1 MPTLFNRYYP
11 VRNLCFFFG
20 EGILIFLSVMLVN
33 WLFKGSGVFDAELYV
48 CVLQSLLV
56 TLIFQACLY
65 FFDLYDLS
73 KEISLSDTVTG
84 VILAFGIGCIVL
96 GFIYYLLPGLI
107 IPSRVFLAGFLVI
120 FLAVIALR
128 SLYFYILR
136 KKMFTQVIVI
146 IGTGKL
152 ASDISREIG
161 GSYDSI
167 YKIRG
172 FVGGEEP
179 ECNPSK
185 APVYAEL
192 EEISDVLAS
201 KKIDRI
207 IIAPDDR
214 RGTIP
219 VHALIRCKM
228 QGIVVEPGVNFYER
242 VAGKILVERVNPSW
256 IFFSDGFALSR
267 FKRVI
272 KRITDILSACILLVP
287 SFPLL
292 ILSAIIIKLESSGP
306 IFYQQERVGQNGTTF
321 KLIKLR
327 SMCTDAEKD
336 GAVWASVND
345 SRVTRF
351 GAIMRKTRIDEL
363 PQLWNILKG
372 EMSMVGPRPERPV
385 FVEKLVQVIPYYD
398 IRHTAKP
405 GVTGWAQVCYPYG
418 ASTEDAL
425 RKLEYDLYY
434 LKNISIA
441 LDMFI
446 IFKTIKII
454 LFQRGAR

>member
-1 MPTLFNRYYP
+1 MPTFFNRYYP
-11 VRNLCFFFG
+11 VRNLCFIFG
-20 EGILIFLSVMLVN
+20 EGFLIFLSVMLVH
-33 WLFKGSGVFDAELYV
+33 WLFKGSGIFFIEFYD
-48 CVLQSLLV
+48 CVRQSLIV
-56 TLIFQACLY
+56 TLIFQVCLY

-84 VILAFGIGCIVL
+84 IIQAFGIGCIVL
-96 GFIYYLLPGLI
+96 AVIYYLLPDLI
-107 IPSRVFLAGFLVI
+107 IPSRVFWAGFLLI
-120 FLAVIALR
+120 CLAVIALR

-136 KKMFTQVIVI
+136 KKMFAQVIVI

-167 YKIRG
+167 YKILG
-172 FVGGEEP
+172 FVGSEEP
-179 ECNPSK
+179 ECNPGK
-185 APVYAEL
+185 APVFTKL
-192 EEISDVLAS
+192 EEMSDVLNS

-214 RGTIP
+214 RGAIP
-219 VHALIRCKM
+219 VQALIRCKM
-228 QGIVVEPGVNFYER
+228 QGIVVEQGVNFYER

-256 IFFSDGFALSR
+256 IFFSDGFTLSR

-272 KRITDILSACILLVP
+272 KRTADILLACVLLVV
-287 SFPLL
+287 SLPLL
-292 ILSAIIIKLESSGP
+292 ILSAIIIKLESPGS
-306 IFYQQERVGQNGTTF
+306 IFYLQERVGQNSTTF

>member
-1 MPTLFNRYYP
+1 MPTFFNRYYP
-11 VRNLCFFFG
+11 VRNLCFIFG
-20 EGILIFLSVMLVN
+20 EGFLIFLSVMLVH
-33 WLFKGSGVFDAELYV
+33 WLFKASGIFFIEYYD
-48 CVLQSLLV
+48 CVRQSLIV
-56 TLIFQACLY
+56 TLIFQGCLY
-65 FFDLYDLS
+65 FLDLYDLS
-73 KEISLSDTVTG
+73 KEISFSDTVTG
-84 VILAFGIGCIVL
+84 VIQAFGIGCIVL
-96 GFIYYLLPGLI
+96 AVIYYLLPDLI
-107 IPSRVFLAGFLVI
+107 IPSRVFWAGFLLI
-120 FLAVIALR
+120 CLTVIALR
-128 SLYFYILR
+128 YLYFYILR
-136 KKMFTQVIVI
+136 KNMFSQVIVI

-161 GSYDSI
+161 GRYDSI
-167 YKIRG
+167 YKILG
-172 FVGGEEP
+172 FIGNEEP
-179 ECNPSK
+179 ECNPGK
-185 APVYAEL
+185 VRVFTKF
-192 EEISDVLAS
+192 EEMSDDLNS

-214 RGTIP
+214 RGAIP
-219 VHALIRCKM
+219 VQALIRYKL
-228 QGIVVEPGVNFYER
+228 QGIVVEQGVNFYER

-256 IFFSDGFALSR
+256 IFFSDGFTLSR
-267 FKRVI
+267 FKRAI
-272 KRITDILSACILLVP
+272 KRIADILFACALLVV
-287 SFPLL
+287 SLPLL
-292 ILSAIIIKLESSGP
+292 ILSAIIIKLESPGS
-306 IFYQQERVGQNGTTF
+306 IFYMQERVGQNRTTF

-327 SMCTDAEKD
+327 SMCKDAEKD

-385 FVEKLVQVIPYYD
+385 FVEKLVQIIPYYD

-425 RKLEYDLYY
+425 HKLEYDLYY

-441 LDMFI
+441 LDMLI

-454 LFQRGAR
+454 LFQRGSR